1 MELAQHEII
10 GNRPG
15 PHLLVTGGVHGDE
28 FEPMAA
34 VRRLIRE
41 IRAEELTG
49 RVTLVPVVNEPAF
62 RRGHRTA
69 EDGLD
74 LARTCPGNPAG
85 SVTERIAWELS
96 QLIRAAD
103 YYIDLHTGG
112 TRLTVLPL
120 TGYTLHP
127 SAEVLDK
134 QRRMARAFGLPL
146 IWGTDPSLE
155 GRSLSV
161 ARDANVPAVY
171 AEYLGGGRFD
181 PAGVEAYVRGC
192 LSVMAELGMLPQA
205 RSASEGKAVLP
216 VERVPRWRVE
226 LVAEDGPRSV
236 PTTYEDPRP
245 GSGHM
250 QVNHPSP
257 IEGFFE
263 PAVALG
269 QDVQAGDVLGTVC
282 DPLGHRAETVRS
294 RYTGTVIVLHTFPRV
309 EAGTSVAVVLETS
322 PA

>member
-15 PHLLVTGGVHGDE
+15 PRLLITGGVHGDE

-34 VRRLIRE
+34 VRRLMRE
-41 IRAEELTG
+41 IRAEELGG

-69 EDGLD
+69 EDDLD

-85 SVTERIAWELS
+85 SLTERIAWELS

-127 SAEVLDK
+127 NAEVLEK

-146 IWGTDPSLE
+146 IWGSDPSLE

-161 ARDANVPAVY
+161 ARDADVPAIY

-181 PAGVEAYVRGC
+181 PEGVEAYVRGC
-192 LSVMAELGMLPQA
+192 LAVMAELGMQA
-205 RSASEGKAVLP
+205 VVGTLP
-216 VERVPRWRVE
+216 VTSGSGN
-226 LVAEDGPRSV
+226 GPRSV

-269 QDVQAGDVLGTVC
+269 QNVQAGDVLGTVC
-282 DPLGHRAETVRS
+282 DPLGHRVETVRS
-294 RYTGTVIVLHTFPRV
+294 RYTGTVIVLHTFPPV
-309 EAGTSVAVVLETS
+309 AAGTSVAVVLETTS
-322 PA
+322 